1 MSIIADTHH
10 KRVQFL
16 ELSICLG
23 VFLELW
29 GHGLESRGW
38 ELVPEG
44 QWGGHGS
51 RYQEYSGPLF
61 LQTVVVS
68 SLLPHPSRLTPSISC
83 PLQQGRRHRFNPGEG
98 REGRPMRAM
107 ASMGQYLSL
116 MQSAHLLATL
126 QFTKAPLHVA
136 A

>member
-1 MSIIADTHH
+1 MRMSIIADTRH

-16 ELSICLG
+16 ELSTGLG

-29 GHGLESRGW
+29 GHGLESRAW

-51 RYQEYSGPLF
+51 RYREYSGLLV
-61 LQTVVVS
+61 LQTVDS
-68 SLLPHPSRLTPSISC
+68 HLPHPSRLTPSTSC
-83 PLQQGRRHRFNPGEG
+83 PLQQGRRHRFNLGEG
-98 REGRPMRAM
+98 GEGRPMRAM
-107 ASMGQYLSL
+107 ASMGQYLSP

-126 QFTKAPLHVA
+126 LFTKAPLHVA